1 MKLVLRLTE
10 KPRGKSFKFLKLIV
24 HGMHRDDVFLEFSK
38 DEFNHFNILSSF
50 DEERNAIIIDNVTIT
65 AGDVLGVKDYRY
77 GQSLESLPNKDRD
90 DIRQILASDNSVLTI
105 LEEDWFDLGAEF
117 EDLY

>member
-10 KPRGKSFKFLKLIV
+10 KPKGKNFKLLKLTV
-24 HGMHRDDVFLEFSK
+24 HGIHNEDVFLEFSK

-50 DEERNAIIIDNVTIT
+50 DEERNIITIDNVTIT
-65 AGDVLGVKDYRY
+65 AGDILGRKDYRY
-77 GQSLESLPNKDRD
+77 GQSLESLSNEDKDIIHRT
-90 DIRQILASDNSVLTI
+90 LTSDTSVLTI

-117 EDLY
+117 VNWY

>member
-10 KPRGKSFKFLKLIV
+10 KPKGKSFKFSKLTVCGIHKANV
-24 HGMHRDDVFLEFSK
+24 LLEFSK
-38 DEFNHFNILSSF
+38 DEFKRLNILSLF
-50 DEERNAIIIDNVTIT
+50 DEERNVIIIDNVTIT
-65 AGDVLGVKDYRY
+65 AGDILGVKDYRY